1 VSAFDIEVFY
11 DGACPLCAREIR
23 MLRGVDRRQRIRFT
37 DIADDRFDAREVG
50 APLGVLAARIH
61 GRLPDGRMIEG
72 VEVFRRMYA
81 AVGFPRL
88 VAMTRWPVVAPAL
101 EIAYG
106 VFARYRRR
114 LTGQCSGGTC
124 APGRSP
130 EGREA
135 QRT

>member
-1 VSAFDIEVFY
+1 MSAFDIEVFY

-23 MLRGVDRRQRIRFT
+23 MLRGLDRAQRIRFT
-37 DIADDRFDAREVG
+37 DIADERFDAREVG
-50 APLGVLAARIH
+50 ATLEALAARIH
-61 GRLPDGRMIEG
+61 GRLPDDRMIEG

-81 AVGFPRL
+81 AVGFSRL
-88 VAMTRWPVVAPAL
+88 VAITRWPVVAPAL

-130 EGREA
+130 DAREA